1 MFRINYVEKRKAKK
15 KKPRS
20 ESTKR
25 KISESLSGQKFGG
38 EVPIDPKV
46 GAELRSS
53 CKVGDAFVHQGIV
66 DWWRDLK
73 GL

>member
-1 MFRINYVEKRKAKK
+1 MIGRRNKRPACSEEK
-15 KKPRS
+15 
-20 ESTKR
+20 KR
-25 KISESLSGQKFGG
+25 KISESLSGKKYGV

-46 GAELRSS
+46 GAKLRSS
-53 CKVGDAFVHQGIV
+53 VSVGDEFVHQGIV